1 MVTAICDRAVAFS
14 ENAVIRVV
22 SAQSITLEAKDSSE
36 KVPPTESLIDKF
48 DTIGSLNVSA
58 YMFDDSTRPQAS
70 TRVGVESVSPIRE
83 LNFDGTILGA
93 AMPLG
98 VIPIDGTVA
107 PSGLHLGELGQ
118 QKLCCLQH
126 SIKEAFADHLEDL
139 YEDLVDE
146 ELIANDCNPVVSNEK
161 KEKRQTKIKSSKRK
175 VVEKGAN
182 PKIIRTDLLSESLN
196 NFVELMNDDIPFPSD
211 LFVPSGSMNI

>member
-22 SAQSITLEAKDSSE
+22 SAQSITLEAK
-36 KVPPTESLIDKF
+36 
-48 DTIGSLNVSA
+48 GSLNVSA

-107 PSGLHLGELGQ
+107 PSGREYK
-118 QKLCCLQH
+118 KLKFLLFKYTWENWDNKNYVASNN

>member
-14 ENAVIRVV
+14 ENAIIRVV
-22 SAQSITLEAKDSSE
+22 SAQSITLEAKGSDSSLKINFMINNNNFPMMFYLLRFFRKGFTHRIIGNLFLE
-36 KVPPTESLIDKF
+36 ISIDKF

-70 TRVGVESVSPIRE
+70 TRYTWE
-83 LNFDGTILGA
+83 NWDNKNY
-93 AMPLG
+93 
-98 VIPIDGTVA
+98 VA
-107 PSGLHLGELGQ
+107 SNN
-118 QKLCCLQH
+118 
-126 SIKEAFADHLEDL
+126 SIKKAFADHLEDL

-196 NFVELMNDDIPFPSD
+196 NFVEFMNDDIPFPSD